1 MHKDWQTR
9 LWDVSPQADPIGCWN
24 SLDFCY
30 EHAKWSHNCR
40 NFILTHED
48 GPWPLHSPFH
58 TSSSAGS
65 EDGDQSDHSLL
76 CSWQHWP
83 TAFLWFPLGYGRG
96 SMSWCL
102 FLIVPS
108 PAIPRQTWAQTT
120 VFLHTQSSPARA
132 RLKDFDE
139 KMNFLVN
146 FHFLWGVH
154 MRTHQCGS
162 GGRTG
167 SVLFGSENTIMEYLL
182 LTLL

>member
-1 MHKDWQTR
+1 MSMQNGVTIAEN
-9 LWDVSPQADPIGCWN
+9 LFSPMKMVPDPCTAP
-24 SLDFCY
+24 S
-30 EHAKWSHNCR
+30 
-40 NFILTHED
+40 T
-48 GPWPLHSPFH
+48 P
-58 TSSSAGS
+58 AGS
-65 EDGDQSDHSLL
+65 EDGDQSEHSLL
-76 CSWQHWP
+76 CSWQLWP
-83 TAFLWFPLGYGRG
+83 TAFLWFPLGYGRQ
-96 SMSWCL
+96 SISLVSAPDCPFSCHPTSDL
-102 FLIVPS
+102 E
-108 PAIPRQTWAQTT
+108 QTI